1 MREDFKTTLKPESK
15 INLKILSAIL
25 RMPMNEILEELI
37 QQRKEEM
44 EI

>member
-15 INLKILSAIL
+15 VNLKILSAIL
-25 RMPMNEILEELI
+25 RIPMNEVLEGLI

-44 EI
+44 KI